1 MEWID
6 RYRDEIAAIFEDA
19 ARETDSYPPP
29 LDELG
34 RAWVNRLDPAR
45 GARSNYIGYLL
56 PYWIREETGVELAA
70 CRGLAAANIH
80 ALIHFFLLDDVIDTG
95 PAMAQADIREGLVL
109 GQLFQASFQKGYS
122 RHYAPDSPLWGHYQ
136 RYLAEWAHAI
146 REETVRPA
154 DPDNPGQLAG
164 KSSPVKLS
172 AAGMLL
178 QAGRH
183 EQLAGLEE
191 AVDLTLATLQLSD
204 DWADWQEDL
213 AAGNDSAFLLL
224 ARRCLSLEPH
234 EPLDEQQ
241 VKRAIYHR
249 GCLDRLAEI
258 VEGYCART
266 ALLPHAPEMLVS
278 FHSALAAGIRE
289 DARSVRERT
298 KQLLE
303 GGGFDYFL
311 SNLTKN

>member
-6 RYRDEIAAIFEDA
+6 RYRDELTAIFEVA
-19 ARETDSYPPP
+19 ARETDGYPPP

-56 PYWIREETGVELAA
+56 PYWIGEETGVELAV

-80 ALIHFFLLDDVIDTG
+80 ALVHFFLLDDVIDTG
-95 PAMAQADIREGLVL
+95 PGMAKADIREGLVL
-109 GQLFQASFQKGYS
+109 GQLFQASFQRGYA
-122 RHYAPDSPLWGHYQ
+122 RHYAPNSPLWSHYQ
-136 RYLAEWAHAI
+136 HYLAEWAHAI
-146 REETVRPA
+146 SQEAVTPA
-154 DPDNPGQLAG
+154 DPDDPGQLAG

-172 AAGMLL
+172 AAGILL

-183 EQLAGLEE
+183 EQITELEE

-224 ARRCLSLEPH
+224 VRRCLNMERH
-234 EPLDEQQ
+234 ESLDEQQ
-241 VKRAIYHR
+241 VKRAIYRH

-258 VEGYCART
+258 VEGYCARAT
-266 ALLPHAPEMLVS
+266 LLPHAPKMLIS
-278 FHSALAAGIRE
+278 FHRALVTGIQG
-289 DARSVRERT
+289 DARAAAERT
-298 KQLLE
+298 KQLLT

-311 SNLTKN
+311 SNLSKK